1 MGVTQSALD
10 AYNNAQG
17 QGQTSNAASNGLQL
31 MNSLANNGLMVG
43 QVVGQ
48 FGGAVAACSV
58 M

>member
-17 QGQTSNAASNGLQL
+17 QGQTSSMANNGLQL
-31 MNSLANNGLMVG
+31 VNNLANNGMMVG
-43 QVVGQ
+43 QIVGQ
-48 FGGAVAACSV
+48 FGGAAAACCV